1 MESEEDEEKLRQQD
15 SFKQI
20 SEQLLRLKE
29 QLDSEPK
36 AVPSL
41 GTSRQVTAHSRQSSD
56 VSKSF
61 QFKAAQL
68 KALVNQTTHHG
79 DRRSRSRD
87 PEITVMST
95 SSLSAYSHQ
104 LPGTAAKNS
113 RYAHLKPSNKH
124 NRQASN
130 LFA

>member
-1 MESEEDEEKLRQQD
+1 MGSEEDEEKLRQQD
-15 SFKQI
+15 NFKLI
-20 SEQLLRLKE
+20 SEQLLKLKE
-29 QLDSEPK
+29 QLNDSEPK
-36 AVPSL
+36 

-56 VSKSF
+56 GVSKSF

-68 KALVNQTTHHG
+68 KSLINQTTTHG
-79 DRRSRSRD
+79 DRRNTSRGE
-87 PEITVMST
+87 PGELTVMST

-104 LPGTAAKNS
+104 LPGTATKNS